1 MNLDKLLSKS
11 YGPEEE
17 PAEESPKDKLKRLLK
32 LSDAAAEELALV
44 ICELAEESGGLKI
57 HIQGK

>member
-17 PAEESPKDKLKRLLK
+17 PAEESCKDKLKRLLK
-32 LSDAAAEELALV
+32 LSDAAAEELELV
-44 ICELAEESGGLKI
+44 ICEIAEDSGGVKI